1 MEEQLH
7 IALISTHFA
16 PEVTPITHLYADL
29 AEDFSRFGARV
40 SVVTKL
46 PGHELSEEERAAFYH
61 RRDEIAPEG

>member
-29 AEDFSRFGARV
+29 AEDFSRFGSRV
-40 SVVTKL
+40 RVVT
-46 PGHELSEEERAAFYH
+46 
-61 RRDEIAPEG
+61 

>member
-1 MEEQLH
+1 MGVWHTSIYNPACVRGAARMEEQLH

-29 AEDFSRFGARV
+29 AEDFCRYGARV

-46 PGHELSEEERAAFYH
+46 
-61 RRDEIAPEG
+61 RDTN